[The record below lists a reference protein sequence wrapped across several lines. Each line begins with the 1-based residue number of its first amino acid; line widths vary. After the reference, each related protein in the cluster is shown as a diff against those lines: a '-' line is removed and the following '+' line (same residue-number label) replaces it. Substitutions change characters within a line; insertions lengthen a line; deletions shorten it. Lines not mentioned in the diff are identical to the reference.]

1 MQLLWLLGRVGPPRY
16 RLGWAAGSTS
26 GAWSFGSLSTC
37 RAVMV
42 TYGVKIAVRLVRRD
56 CGRVLSR
63 LYR

>member
-1 MQLLWLLGRVGPPRY
+1 MSPLSTAT
-16 RLGWAAGSTS
+16 RLMT
-26 GAWSFGSLSTC
+26 SLSTC

-63 LYR
+63 L